1 MCADETLFLAK
12 GESTVFHQTDQDLN
26 IELKTHGFELPAN
39 QYERIEQCLGSLREA
54 VDRFPVKTLNVTANF
69 HGRPSDYHVKMSL
82 MLPGRTLFT
91 GERDR
96 EVHVAMERCA
106 EKLLR
111 KVNAY
116 KRNLDS
122 EEEKSKQAAGTHH
135 VVDSSMEI
143 DTAELEAARDQ
154 HDYARFRKGLDGFT
168 ASLTER
174 IGRWVQRYPEVEAA
188 LGEGITISD
197 LVEDVFFHAYDQF
210 DDRKQDVPPGDWL
223 EGLVDQ
229 SIQDFLRSP
238 ETELANISYASH
250 RLEQRAR

>member
-1 MCADETLFLAK
+1 MFN
-12 GESTVFHQTDQDLN
+12 QTDHDLN

-39 QYERIEQCLGSLREA
+39 QYERIEQCLGSLRGA
-54 VDRFPVKTLNVTANF
+54 VDRFPVKRLNVTANF
-69 HGRPSDYHVKMSL
+69 HQRVGDYHVKMSL

-116 KRNLDS
+116 KRNLES
-122 EEEKSKQAAGTHH
+122 EEEKSKQSAGTHH
-135 VVDSSMEI
+135 VVEASLDF
-143 DTAELEAARDQ
+143 DAGELDAARQQ
-154 HDYARFRKGLDGFT
+154 HDYARFRSGLDGFT

-188 LGEGITISD
+188 LGDGITISD
-197 LVEDVFFHAYDQF
+197 LVEDVFFHAYDRF
-210 DDRKQDVPPGDWL
+210 DERKQAVPPGDWL
-223 EGLVDQ
+223 DGLVDE

-238 ETELANISYASH
+238 ETELANISYAKH

>member
-1 MCADETLFLAK
+1 MLFLAR
-12 GESTVFHQTDQDLN
+12 GESTVFNQTDRDLN
-26 IELKTHGFELPAN
+26 IELKTHGFELPEN
-39 QYERIEQCLGSLREA
+39 QYERIEQCLGSLRGA
-54 VDRFPVKTLNVTANF
+54 VDCFPVKRLNVTANC
-69 HGRPSDYHVKMSL
+69 HQRVGDYHVKMSL

-116 KRNLDS
+116 KRSLGS

-135 VVDSSMEI
+135 VVEASM
-143 DTAELEAARDQ
+143 DFDAGELEAARQQ
-154 HDYARFRKGLDGFT
+154 HDYARFRAGLDGFT

-174 IGRWVQRYPEVEAA
+174 IGRWVQRYPDVEAA

-197 LVEDVFFHAYDQF
+197 LVEDVYFHAYERF
-210 DDRKQDVPPGDWL
+210 DETKQAVPPGDWL
-223 EGLVDQ
+223 DSLVDE

-238 ETELANISYASH
+238 ETELANISYAQH